1 MSKFLSSV
9 ANTEF
14 DSEVKQ
20 AYQGPMGARLRQT
33 VTLRSGVVGDTYK
46 FRKMGKGLARQRPAP
61 ASDVTPMDI
70 AHSQQSATL
79 TNWYA
84 PEYTDIFDAATVN
97 FDEQRELA
105 MTIASALGR
114 REDQL
119 IIDAMEDGTPT
130 STCDEDVGGA
140 DTGWNP
146 DKVRRCSRLLNAL
159 GVPGTDRTIILTA
172 IGLESLLGETEV
184 TSSDYNSVKA
194 LVNGEINTW
203 CGFSFKVIE
212 TRDEGGLPIDTAPAP
227 DETHSFAYHKDAI
240 GHAVGLD
247 IRQETNYIP
256 EKVSWLANGI
266 LKAGT
271 IVRDADGYVEVQ
283 TNET

>member
-9 ANTEF
+9 ANIEF

-20 AYQGPMGARLRQT
+20 AYQQAGKLRNT
-33 VTLRSGVVGDTYK
+33 VTYRGGVIGDTYR
-46 FRKMGKGLARQRPAP
+46 FRRMGKGMASQRPAP
-61 ASDVTPMDI
+61 SSDVTPMDI
-70 AHSQQSATL
+70 GHTTQSATL

-105 MTIASALGR
+105 QTIAGALGR

-130 STCDEDVGGA
+130 TSIDEDVGGT
-140 DTGWNP
+140 DTGMNP
-146 DKVRRCSRLLNAL
+146 DKVRRASRILNAA
-159 GVPGTDRTIILTA
+159 GVANSERTLALTA

-184 TSSDYNSVKA
+184 TSSDYNTVKA
-194 LVNGEINTW
+194 LVNGEVDSW
-203 CGFSFKVIE
+203 CGFKFVVIE
-212 TRDEGGLPIDTAPAP
+212 TRTEGGLPIDTAPNP
-227 DETHSFAYHKDAI
+227 DETHSFAYHKASI
-240 GHAVGLD
+240 GHACGID

-266 LKAGT
+266 LKCGS
-271 IVRDADGYVEVQ
+271 IVRDADGYTEISTVEV
-283 TNET
+283 

>member
-20 AYQGPMGARLRQT
+20 QYQAGMKIRPSVT
-33 VTLRSGVVGDTYK
+33 VRTGVVGDTYK
-46 FRKMGKGLARQRPAP
+46 FRLMNKGMAKQRPAP
-61 ASDVTPMDI
+61 SSDVTPMDI
-70 AHSQQSATL
+70 GHSQPTATL

-84 PEYTDIFDAATVN
+84 PEYTDIFDQAEVN

-105 MTIASALGR
+105 QAIANALGR
-114 REDQL
+114 RDDQI

-130 STCDEDVGGA
+130 FTVDEDVGGA

-146 DKVRRCSRLLNAL
+146 DKARRASRHLNSKA
-159 GVPGTDRTIILTA
+159 VPNSDRHVILTA
-172 IGLESLLGETEV
+172 IGLETLLGETEV

-203 CGFSFKVIE
+203 MGFKWTIIE
-212 TRDEGGLPIDTAPAP
+212 TRDEGGLPIDTAATP
-227 DETHSFAYHKDAI
+227 DETHSFAYHKGAI
-240 GHAVGLD
+240 GYACGIDV
-247 IRQETNYIP
+247 RQETHYIP
-256 EKVSWLANGI
+256 EKVSWLANGM
-266 LKAGT
+266 LKCGAT
-271 IVRDADGYVEVQ
+271 VRDADGYVEVQ
-283 TNET
+283 TVEV

>member
-9 ANTEF
+9 ASTEF

-20 AYQGPMGARLRQT
+20 AYQSAGKLRST
-33 VTLRSGVVGDTYK
+33 VTVRSGITAGTYD
-46 FRKMGKGLARQRPAP
+46 FRRMGKGMAVQRPAP
-61 ASDVTPMDI
+61 SSDVTPMDI
-70 AHSQQSATL
+70 AHSLQVATL

-105 MTIASALGR
+105 QTIAGALGR

-130 STCDEDVGGA
+130 STVDEDVGGT
-140 DTGWNP
+140 DTGLNP
-146 DKVRRCSRLLNAL
+146 DKVRRTSRVLNAL
-159 GVPGTDRTIILTA
+159 GVPAGERTFAITA

-194 LVNGEINTW
+194 LVNGEMDSW
-203 CGFSFKVIE
+203 CGFKFVMIE
-212 TRDEGGLPIDTAPAP
+212 TRTEGGLPIDTGATP
-227 DETHSFAYHKDAI
+227 DETHNFAYHKSAI
-240 GHAVGLD
+240 GHASGID

-271 IVRDADGYVEVQ
+271 VVRDADGYAEVQ
-283 TNET
+283 TVEV

>member
-1 MSKFLSSV
+1 VSKFLSSV

-20 AYQGPMGARLRQT
+20 AYQYAGKLRGT
-33 VTLRSGVVGDTYK
+33 VTVRSNVVGDTYK
-46 FRKMGKGLARQRPAP
+46 FRKMGKGLAKQRPAP
-61 ASDVTPMDI
+61 SSDVTPMDI
-70 AHSQQSATL
+70 AHSQQTATL

-105 MTIASALGR
+105 RTIAGALGR
-114 REDQL
+114 RDDQL

-130 STCDEDVGGA
+130 NTVDEDVGGS
-140 DTGWNP
+140 DTGLNP
-146 DKVRRCSRLLNAL
+146 DKVRRAARYMNQV
-159 GVPGTDRTIILTA
+159 GVPMTDRNMAITA

-184 TSSDYNSVKA
+184 TSSDYNTVKA

-203 CGFSFKVIE
+203 VGFKFLVIE
-212 TRDEGGLPIDTAPAP
+212 TRDEGGLPIDTGATP
-227 DETHSFAYHKDAI
+227 DETHGFAYHKDAI
-240 GHAVGLD
+240 GYASGIE

-256 EKVSWLANGI
+256 EKVSWLSNGI
-266 LKAGT
+266 LKAGST
-271 IVRDADGYVEVQ
+271 VRDVDGYVEVQ
-283 TNET
+283 TVEV

>member
-20 AYQGPMGARLRQT
+20 AYQGAGKLRNT
-33 VTLRSGVVGDTYK
+33 VTYRGGVVGDTYK
-46 FRKMGKGLARQRPAP
+46 FRRMGKGLAVQRPAP
-61 ASDVTPMDI
+61 SSDVTPMDVG
-70 AHSQQSATL
+70 HTLQTATL

-105 MTIASALGR
+105 QTIAGALGR

-130 STCDEDVGGA
+130 TSVDEDVGGA
-140 DTGWNP
+140 DTGMNP
-146 DKVRRCSRLLNAL
+146 DKVRRASRILNAA
-159 GVPGTDRTIILTA
+159 GVPNTERTLALTA

-184 TSSDYNSVKA
+184 TSSDYNTVKA
-194 LVNGEINTW
+194 LVNGEVNTW
-203 CGFSFKVIE
+203 CGFAFVVIE
-212 TRDEGGLPIDTAPAP
+212 TRTEGGLPIDVAATP
-227 DETHSFAYHKDAI
+227 DETHSFAFHKASL
-240 GHAVGLD
+240 GHACGID
-247 IRQETNYIP
+247 IRQETNYIA

-266 LKAGT
+266 LKCGSV
-271 IVRDADGYVEVQ
+271 VRDADGYTEISTVEV
-283 TNET
+283 